1 MSLAKMERRFLTG
14 FCQEARY
21 NINTYINRK
30 GNKMS
35 KQWFVLNTFTGQ
47 ESKVAASLKDLQKDM
62 AQEFLGKI
70 LLPSVTE
77 MISKGK
83 KKIEQTRRLYPG
95 YAFAEI
101 DLYKNFGKG
110 EVDIPLYDKINAIPG
125 MIGFIGGS
133 TPRPLTEDEIGCLRE
148 DMEQGKKKQQRV
160 DIEVDDTVKILDGA
174 FANNIGTVAKKNDDA
189 QIATVEFKMF
199 DEDMSA
205 EVPFGSLEKIE
216 DESDG

>member
-1 MSLAKMERRFLTG
+1 
-14 FCQEARY
+14 
-21 NINTYINRK
+21 
-30 GNKMS
+30 MS

-47 ESKVAASLKDLQKDM
+47 ESKVASSLKDLQKDT
-62 AQEFLGKI
+62 AQDFLGEI

-77 MISKGK
+77 TISKGK

-101 DLYKNFGKG
+101 DLFKDFAKG
-110 EVDIPLYDKINAIPG
+110 EVDMPLYDKINAIPG

-133 TPRPLTEDEIGCLRE
+133 SPRPLTEDEICCLRE
-148 DMEQGKKKQQRV
+148 DMEQGKKKQKSV
-160 DIEVDDTVKILDGA
+160 EFEVGDEVKILDGA
-174 FANNIGTVAKKNDDA
+174 FVNNIGTISKKNDDE

-199 DEDMSA
+199 DEDMTA

-216 DESDG
+216 DESDA